1 MKHAAGLLSRHV
13 LFVLEKACLL
23 LGVVLHSSPL
33 RPLQANQQ
41 TCWHRRSLTGG
52 NRVQRK
58 HDTKHCLTAGDG
70 GFEFGK
76 SKTPALGSRK
86 HILLL
91 TWALASSAQS
101 ELTTLTFW
109 FPHFGFLFVVID
121 PKDDH
126 LFVPGPLGK

>member
-13 LFVLEKACLL
+13 LCVLEKACLL

-58 HDTKHCLTAGDG
+58 NDTKHCLTAAANPKRPRLDRGSTRL
-70 GFEFGK
+70 E
-76 SKTPALGSRK
+76 LG
-86 HILLL
+86 HLLL